1 MILVTRSINRPIR
14 SKFFERWKKRNEKVD
29 FYSKWRIM
37 RGRKWSF
44 FSFLTTIVSLIA
56 KIRGK
61 WKKDFRFS
69 YIFIGTRTAPIG
81 TWPLSSPPSSPS
93 PRSSL
98 ESRRNSSRVLIRRL
112 FGFARIEF
120 PRFILSQ
127 MDRWMD
133 EYHPVLWF
141 LSIDEKKILEEKNI
155 VGNFVFSPSLN
166 FYSKGRLLKGKK
178 VKFRIFDREER
189 ENGRKI
195 FDFLCQ
201 LTKSIREIDE
211 WHNFHAR
218 RKKTIL
224 SIITIINNFPSFF
237 LTLHWNL
244 VSKLTVTSQSLN
256 NHLNIAVKRRE
267 TMIGRSNRLNNFKIS
282 SLLP

>member
-1 MILVTRSINRPIR
+1 MRRSLI
-14 SKFFERWKKRNEKVD
+14 FLF
-29 FYSKWRIM
+29 
-37 RGRKWSF
+37 F
-44 FSFLTTIVSLIA
+44 FSPAGFLFEMKRELWGKKVKFLFLTTIVSLIA

-61 WKKDFRFS
+61 WEKDFRFS

-155 VGNFVFSPSLN
+155 VGNFVFSGFLLEMKIVEGEESKISYLWSRRTRKWEKDFRFSL
-166 FYSKGRLLKGKK
+166 
-178 VKFRIFDREER
+178 
-189 ENGRKI
+189 
-195 FDFLCQ
+195 
-201 LTKSIREIDE
+201 SIDEIDTWS

-224 SIITIINNFPSFF
+224 SITRFF
-237 LTLHWNL
+237 SLFFQLYFLLKSGLEIGRHIAI
-244 VSKLTVTSQSLN
+244 SEQSLKTEGN
-256 NHLNIAVKRRE
+256 NDWTQQPVE
-267 TMIGRSNRLNNFKIS
+267 
-282 SLLP
+282 